1 MKYCSICDR
10 LCCLNTGTSII
21 LFLRGS
27 SPSIPFTFI
36 RCTKNCV
43 IGISNGRRISL
54 NCNQIIGFTVT
65 RPCTPQTNT
74 FTNALAITIPETGT
88 EGPASPYP
96 SPIIVTGLTGPIL
109 KVTVTF
115 NNLSHT
121 YPGDIS
127 ALLVGPGGETV
138 ILMATAGDGFDVENV
153 TLTFDDAAPAQLPE
167 NDQIVSGTYQPT
179 NYGIFTPFTSPAPDP
194 PYGATLS
201 VFNRTNPNGQWNL
214 FIFDQF
220 AADIGSMA
228 GGWTLTITSC
238 EPGTGRQIQVQQNN
252 IRKQRR
258 SSVLRNVVTPLTEEE
273 RARKQRK
280 AASLKLLK
288 SSRRKRL

>member
-1 MKYCSICDR
+1 M
-10 LCCLNTGTSII
+10 
-21 LFLRGS
+21 
-27 SPSIPFTFI
+27 
-36 RCTKNCV
+36 
-43 IGISNGRRISL
+43 

-74 FTNALAITIPETGT
+74 VTNATAITIPETGT

-96 SPIIVTGLTGPIL
+96 SPIIVSGLTGTIL

-121 YPGDIS
+121 FPGDIS

-138 ILMATAGDGFDVENV
+138 ILMATAGDGFEVENV
-153 TLTFDDAAPAQLPE
+153 TLTFDDAAPTPLPE
-167 NDQIVSGTYQPT
+167 NAQIVSGTYQPT
-179 NYGIFTPFTSPAPDP
+179 NYGIFTPFTPPAPDP

-220 AADIGSMA
+220 GGDIGSMA
-228 GGWTLTITSC
+228 GGWALTITSC
-238 EPGTGRQIQVQQNN
+238 EPRQIQVPQNK
-252 IRKQRR
+252 IRKQRL
-258 SSVLRNVVTPLTEEE
+258 SSVQRNAVNPLTEVE

-280 AASLKLLK
+280 AARLKLLK
-288 SSRRKRL
+288 AKQIKGF